1 MPIAYCEDVS
11 SIEKRTTGGDTV
23 RPFRN
28 TIRNN
33 KGFTLIELIIVIII
47 IGILAA
53 VAIPKYTEIQAQ
65 AADATA
71 KGVLSAL
78 RGSNQI
84 MYANK
89 ILENKTPLT
98 NYVMTDLV
106 TNAQMQGVT
115 VGTSTDTD
123 VTITV
128 SGRTYT
134 FTLAGV
140 KLPSTIG
147 TVTCTAT
154 SETIVPACS
163 TW

>member
-1 MPIAYCEDVS
+1 M
-11 SIEKRTTGGDTV
+11 EKRTTGGNALK
-23 RPFRN
+23 PLRN

-53 VAIPKYTEIQAQ
+53 VAIPKYTEIQNQ

-84 MYANK
+84 VFANK
-89 ILENKTPLT
+89 VLKNDTVAYTMVNLK
-98 NYVMTDLV
+98 D
-106 TNAQMQGVT
+106 NAQIQGVT
-115 VGTSTDTD
+115 YDPPTDTD
-123 VTITV
+123 FTIRV
-128 SGRTYT
+128 AGRSYT
-134 FTLAGV
+134 FSLTPPN
-140 KLPSTIG
+140 LPTTIG
-147 TVTCTAT
+147 IVACTA
-154 SETIVPACS
+154 SVPVADPACT